1 MLLIFYSHKCK
12 HCSEL
17 LKIMQ
22 DNKMLNMFKME
33 CIDTYTPEKI
43 TTIGIQYIPTIVI
56 LEKNTP
62 PKIYEEN
69 KAFEFVSNIIKSR
82 LSNMAPPSMAHKKN
96 IKNIFNTY
104 NINETTGISDSYS
117 FWANDININTD
128 FAQPKSFCGIAQQP
142 SILTVKE
149 QSKDKVDKQKQELL
163 IKHAENIRNKQIADA
178 KQLYEHQQLLK
189 VQKS

>member
-1 MLLIFYSHKCK
+1 MLLIFYSQKCK
-12 HCSEL
+12 HSSEI

-22 DNKMLNMFKME
+22 DNKLLNMFKME
-33 CIDTYTPEKI
+33 CIDGYTPEKI

-56 LEKNTP
+56 LEKGCP

-69 KAFEFVSNIIKSR
+69 KAFDFVQNLIKSR
-82 LSNMAPPSMAHKKN
+82 LSNLANPNKKV
-96 IKNIFNTY
+96 IKNIMNTY
-104 NINETTGISDSYS
+104 NVNETTGISDTYS

-149 QSKDKVDKQKQELL
+149 QSKDKVDKQKQESL

-178 KQLYEHQQLLK
+178 KQIYEQQQLLK
-189 VQKS
+189 VQRS